1 MHSASGARG
10 RFDVRNNDAGSSSS
24 SSSSSSSA
32 SASASGSGSMT
43 IHGDPDRRT
52 LSGKRISIVP

>member
-32 SASASGSGSMT
+32 SASGSGSMT
-43 IHGDPDRRT
+43 IHGDPARRT

>member
-10 RFDVRNNDAGSSSS
+10 RFDVRNNDAGSSS
-24 SSSSSSSA
+24 
-32 SASASGSGSMT
+32 ASGSGSMT
-43 IHGDPDRRT
+43 IHGDPARRT